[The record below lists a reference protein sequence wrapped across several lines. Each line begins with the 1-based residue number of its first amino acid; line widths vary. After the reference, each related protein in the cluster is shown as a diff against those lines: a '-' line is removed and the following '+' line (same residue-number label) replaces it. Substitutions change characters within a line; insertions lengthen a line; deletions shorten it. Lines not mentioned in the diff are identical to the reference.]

1 MKRING
7 DIRIAASHYAREGT
21 YWLNKLSGELVRSS
35 FPRDIKADNG
45 DKTGISS
52 IKSRLPHELYA
63 CLAKLMNDSDYRL
76 FMILTAGVVSVLH
89 KYTGNADIIVGSP
102 IYKQDI
108 EGEFINTV
116 LPLRI
121 HLETN
126 ISFKEL
132 LLQVRQTLIEADE
145 NQNYPMETLLYK
157 LGMSFSGNDFPLF
170 DAALLLEN
178 VHERKYLHPI
188 TPGIVFSFL
197 RTDDCIESIVE
208 YNASR
213 YHSATITRITGHL
226 TCLLQKALEDVN
238 TPVSRIEMVFEQE
251 KKQLLYEFNDTAAEY
266 EYDKTI
272 HRLFEEQVERTP
284 NHIAVVGVT
293 GQHLT
298 DKIYMTYKELNKKA
312 NQLAHRLRTR
322 GVKPNTT
329 AAVMVE
335 RSPEM
340 IVGILAVLKAGG
352 TYLPIDPGTPGE
364 RIMTMLNDSQA
375 RLLLTEKPIMH
386 EYSYTTLMGVN
397 DKRLKIHYTPQRK
410 QITHLDSLPVPNR
423 SMVNYEKY
431 NRYIGQVMVTD
442 IISLQTAR
450 GCPYNCA
457 YCSKIWHK
465 KHVFRSAE
473 NIFNELMI
481 YYNMGVRRFSIFD
494 DIFNINSEN
503 GKKFFKRIIDSNLD
517 IQLFFPNGMRGDI
530 LTKEY
535 IDLAVEAGL
544 VSTALALETASP
556 RLQKM
561 IKKHLNLEKFR
572 ENVEYFCEKYPHV
585 ILELFAIHG
594 FPTETEEE
602 AFKTLD
608 FIKSLKW
615 VHFPYLFILKIYP
628 DTDMEKLA
636 LDNGVHREDI
646 LKCEELALH
655 EMSPTSPFKENFTK
669 KYQADFLNEYFLSRE
684 RLLAVLPYQ
693 LKVLTKNEIIQKYD
707 SYLPGDIKTFEDLLE
722 LTGITEAELDFDGF
736 LDNDT
741 FKVPDFNRKL
751 GDYFPV
757 KTPEKNA
764 LRVLFLDLSQY
775 FSGDTDMLYD
785 VVEPPLGAMYIMTY
799 LDRQLGDRINGKIAK
814 SRIDFDNYE
823 ELKKLL
829 EDFRPDVIALRTL
842 TFYKNFFHATVE
854 VIRQWGFDVPI
865 IAGGPY
871 ATRNAETILQDRNID
886 LVVVSEGERTFCEI
900 IKKITENNRKL
911 PGNEALKQVTGIAF
925 VPGKEALKEK
935 CAREVVLMDQ
945 LEDTLL
951 QGTPPGSGDR
961 EALNLSPDAAYIIY
975 TSGSTGKPKGVVVE
989 HRNVVNVLRWFG
1001 RTYNLQSGRRVMQL
1015 TRYTFDPSVEQIFGS
1030 LIHGAAIYI
1039 GNKELIAHPERF
1051 ISFLEENWIHILNFV
1066 PGVLQELL
1074 GSERKPA
1081 SLEVVIS
1088 GGERLDESVKNSLI
1102 ARGYRLYN
1110 QYGPTET
1117 TIDAIMDKCS
1127 ADEAVTLGR
1136 PISNV
1141 RCYIMDIDNNLAPV
1155 GVAGELVIAGA
1166 GVTRGYLNS
1175 PELTAD
1181 KFDRD
1186 FQDFQD
1192 DQDEKKRD
1200 RDFHDF
1206 QDDQDERG
1214 IDKKTLTPL
1223 PLYLSTPLYRTG
1235 DQARWLPGGKI
1246 EFLGRRDHQVKINGY
1261 RVELGEIENR
1271 LKTHKDVKDAV
1282 VMEMEEKDGNK
1293 FLCAYYVYNARKAPE
1308 LMPSVGDY
1316 CLWDDLLYY
1325 AMAHDR
1331 LKNNSFKIAIDRMV
1345 KGKTVVEIGTGKDMI
1360 LARMAVEAGAKKVYA
1375 IEIQEE
1381 YYLKAREKLQQLE
1394 LEDKIIL
1401 IPGDSRDIQL
1411 PEKVDVNVTNQIG
1424 SIGSSEGAIVL
1435 HNDARRFL
1443 KEKHSVIPHH
1453 CITKIAAVTLPD
1465 TLREKP
1471 VFSPTSNDY
1480 SEKIFNKF
1488 GYPFDV
1494 RLCIQDLSRANII
1507 SDDGIFEN
1515 IDFQDIIPDDS
1526 HYKIHLTVNR
1536 KAKLDGFILWI
1547 NFYTVPDHLVDT
1559 IARDYI
1565 WKPVFMPAFSPPV
1578 EVEEGDGIEAD
1589 CIRTLGENNLS
1600 PDYKIKGFIVKKS
1613 GQRIPFLYNMPYV
1626 QETYKGTPL
1635 FQQLF
1640 INEPAEAVEDMEN
1653 APTESDLRHHLETIL
1668 PGYMIP
1674 SRFITLKELP
1684 LTSSGKIDRQTLA
1697 NPGMMDTDRNR
1708 EYVSPKNEIEEK
1720 IVEVWESVLGRKGI
1734 GVNENFF
1741 TIGGDSIKA
1750 IQIVARMNKAGFKVR
1765 TRDIFRDP
1773 NISALAPRVTR
1784 VTRRVDQSVVTGIIP
1799 LVPGQKGFFELSDI
1813 HPHHYNQSVMFYS
1826 EERLSMETLHPI
1838 FLKILEHHDAL
1849 RMSFKTNENG
1859 RVIQTNHSLD
1869 YPLSIEEY
1877 DLCNRQDK
1885 EEALE
1890 ALEHTANQI
1899 QAGIDLETG
1908 PLMKTG
1914 LFHLEDGDRLLMV
1927 IHHLVVD
1934 TVSWRILFEDIVTL
1948 YRQHREGEE
1957 LALPP
1962 KTGSF
1967 KQWAGT
1973 LAQYADSESLLK
1985 EKTYWA
1991 RLESISALQIPEDF
2005 METGNYVKDAEHQ
2018 ECRLDQDET
2027 HRLLTGVNHAFGTEI
2042 NDILLAAFGLGI
2054 SEIYGQER
2062 LLIALEGHGRE
2073 EIEEHADISRTVGWF
2088 TSVYPVLLEFPR
2100 SRDLTRQVKEIKES
2114 LRQVPNKGIG
2124 YGILK
2129 YLTSARHK
2137 EGIAFNR
2144 QPQISFN
2151 YLGQFDSDL
2160 EQMSFRIAS
2169 ESPGRNHSPKRR
2181 REYELEVSGWITNH
2195 QLEVSIV
2202 YSKKQFKQETI
2213 RMVVRAFKAK
2223 LLEIIG
2229 LCSSREDTELT
2240 PSDLTYDK
2248 LSIDSLENINAIFD
2262 K

>member
-7 DIRIAASHYAREGT
+7 DIQIAASHYAREGT

-35 FPRDIKADNG
+35 FPGDIKAGNDG
-45 DKTGISS
+45 KYDLGTV
-52 IKSRLPHELYA
+52 KSRLPHELYA
-63 CLAKLMNDSDYRL
+63 YLIKLMNDSDYRL

-89 KYTGNADIIVGSP
+89 KYTGNNDIIVGSP

-116 LPLRI
+116 LALRI
-121 HLETN
+121 HLGTN

-132 LLQVRQTLIEADE
+132 LMQVRQTLIEADE

-157 LGMSFSGNDFPLF
+157 LGMSLSGNDFPLF
-170 DAALLLEN
+170 DVALLLEN

-197 RTDDCIESIVE
+197 RTDEYIESIVE

-213 YHSATITRITGHL
+213 YLSATITRITGHL

-272 HRLFEEQVERTP
+272 HQLFEEQVERTP
-284 NHIAVVGVT
+284 NHIAVVGVIE
-293 GQHLT
+293 QDLT
-298 DKIYMTYKELNKKA
+298 NSTYRTYMTYKELNKKS
-312 NQLAHRLRTR
+312 NQLAHRLQTR
-322 GVKPNTT
+322 GIKPDTI
-329 AAVMVE
+329 AAVMVD

-340 IVGILAVLKAGG
+340 LIGILAILKAGG
-352 TYLPIDPGTPGE
+352 AYLPIDPDTPIE
-364 RIMTMLNDSQA
+364 RIITMLKDSQA
-375 RLLLTEKPIMH
+375 RLLLTERRIIH
-386 EYSYTTLMGVN
+386 EYAYTALQGVN
-397 DKRLKIHYTPQRK
+397 DKRVKIHHTPQRK
-410 QITHLDSLPVPNR
+410 QIANLDSLPVPNR

-473 NIFNELMI
+473 SIFNELMV

-494 DIFNINSEN
+494 DIFNVNSEN
-503 GKKFFKRIIDSNLD
+503 GKNFFKRIIDNNLD

-561 IKKHLNLEKFR
+561 IKKNLNLEKFR
-572 ENVEYFCEKYPHV
+572 ENVEYFCKKYPHV

-602 AFKTLD
+602 AFMTLD

-636 LDNGVHREDI
+636 LDNGVLREDI
-646 LKCEELALH
+646 LKCEDLALH

-669 KYQADFLNEYFLSRE
+669 KYQADFLNEYFLSKE

-722 LTGITEAELDFDGF
+722 LTGITEEELDFNGF

-741 FKVPDFNRKL
+741 FKVPDFNQKL
-751 GDYFPV
+751 RDYFPV
-757 KTPEKNA
+757 KTPAKNA

-775 FSGDTDMLYD
+775 FSGDTEMLYD
-785 VVEPPLGAMYIMTY
+785 VVEPPLGAMHIMTY
-799 LDRQLGDRINGKIAK
+799 LDRQLGDRVNGKIAK
-814 SRIDFDNYE
+814 SRIDFDSYE
-823 ELKKLL
+823 ELKRLL
-829 EDFRPDVIALRTL
+829 DDFRPDVIALRTL
-842 TFYKNFFHATVE
+842 TFYKDFFHTTVG

-871 ATRNAETILQDRNID
+871 ATRNAETILQDRNIN
-886 LVVVSEGERTFCEI
+886 LVVVFEGELTFCEI
-900 IKKITENNRKL
+900 IKKIIKNNRKL
-911 PGNEALKQVTGIAF
+911 PDNDVLKQITGIAF
-925 VPGKEALKEK
+925 VPEREASKEK
-935 CAREVVLMDQ
+935 CARELVLMDQ

-951 QGTPPGSGDR
+951 QRSPMSSVDR
-961 EALNLSPDAAYIIY
+961 EAVNLSSDAAYIIY
-975 TSGSTGKPKGVVVE
+975 TSGSTGKPKGVLVE

-1001 RTYNLQSGRRVMQL
+1001 KTYNLQSGSRVMQL

-1051 ISFLEENWIHILNFV
+1051 ISFLVENCIHILNFV
-1066 PGVLQELL
+1066 PSTLQELL
-1074 GSERKPA
+1074 GPERKPA

-1117 TIDAIMDKCS
+1117 TIDALMDKCS

-1141 RCYIMDIDNNLAPV
+1141 QCYILDTDNNLAPV

-1175 PELTAD
+1175 PELTAE
-1181 KFDRD
+1181 KFD
-1186 FQDFQD
+1186 QDFQD
-1192 DQDEKKRD
+1192 YQDYQDEKEKAE
-1200 RDFHDF
+1200 DFYHSSF
-1206 QDDQDERG
+1206 IEP
-1214 IDKKTLTPL
+1214 THHSA
-1223 PLYLSTPLYRTG
+1223 LYKTG
-1235 DQARWLPGGKI
+1235 DQALWLPGGKI
-1246 EFLGRRDHQVKINGY
+1246 EFLGRSDHQVKIRGY
-1261 RVELGEIENR
+1261 RVELGEIESR
-1271 LKTHKDVKDAV
+1271 LKAHKDVKDAV
-1282 VMEMEEKDGNK
+1282 VMEMEDEDGNK
-1293 FLCAYYVYNARKAPE
+1293 FLCAYYVYNAVKGPE

-1325 AMAHDR
+1325 AMAHDK
-1331 LKNNSFKIAIDRMV
+1331 LKNNSFKIAIDRLV

-1381 YYLKAREKLQQLE
+1381 YYLKAKEKLHQLG
-1394 LEDKIIL
+1394 LEDKIVLIL
-1401 IPGDSRDIQL
+1401 GDSRDVQL

-1443 KEKHSVIPHH
+1443 KEKHYIIPHH

-1465 TLREKP
+1465 TMREKP
-1471 VFSPTSNDY
+1471 VLSPTSKDY
-1480 SEKIFNKF
+1480 IEKIFNKF

-1494 RLCIQDLSRANII
+1494 RLCIQNLPRANII
-1507 SDDGIFEN
+1507 SNDGIFEN

-1536 KAKLDGFILWI
+1536 RAKLDGFILWI

-1565 WKPVFMPAFSPPV
+1565 WKPVIMPAFSPPL
-1578 EVEEGDGIEAD
+1578 EVEEGNGIEAD

-1600 PDYKIKGFIVKKS
+1600 PDYKIEGFIVKKN
-1613 GQRIPFLYNMPYV
+1613 GQRIPFRYNMPYV
-1626 QETYKGTPL
+1626 QKTYKGPPL

-1640 INEPAEAVEDMEN
+1640 INEPAEAVEDLEN
-1653 APTESDLRHHLETIL
+1653 APTESDLRHYLETVL
-1668 PGYMIP
+1668 PEYMIP

-1684 LTSSGKIDRQTLA
+1684 LTPSGKIDRQTLA
-1697 NPGMMDTDRNR
+1697 NLGMMDTDRNR
-1708 EYVSPKNEIEEK
+1708 EYVPPKNEIEEK

-1750 IQIVARMNKAGFKVR
+1750 IQIVARMNKAGYKVR

-1773 NISALAPRVTR
+1773 TISALAPLVTR
-1784 VTRRVDQSVVTGIIP
+1784 VARMVDQSGVTGIIP

-1826 EERLSMETLHPI
+1826 EERLFMDKLRPI
-1838 FLKILEHHDAL
+1838 FVKIQEHHDAL
-1849 RMSFKTNENG
+1849 RMSFETDENG
-1859 RVIQTNHSLD
+1859 QVIQTNHSPD

-1877 DLCNRQDK
+1877 DLCNRQDR
-1885 EEALE
+1885 EEILE
-1890 ALEHTANQI
+1890 ALERKANQI
-1899 QAGIDLETG
+1899 QASIDLEKG
-1908 PLMKTG
+1908 PLMKIG
-1914 LFHLEDGDRLLMV
+1914 LFHLEDGDRLLIV

-1967 KQWAGT
+1967 KQWAET
-1973 LAQYADSESLLK
+1973 LAQYADSELFLK
-1985 EKTYWA
+1985 EKNYWA
-1991 RLESISALQIPEDF
+1991 QLESIPVPQIPEDF
-2005 METGNYVKDAEHQ
+2005 METDNYVKDAEHQ
-2018 ECRLDQDET
+2018 EFRLDQDET

-2042 NDILLAAFGLGI
+2042 NDILLTAFGLGI
-2054 SEIYGQER
+2054 RETFGQDR

-2073 EIEEHADISRTVGWF
+2073 EIEEQVDISRTVGWF
-2088 TSVYPVLLEFPR
+2088 TSVYPVLLELSFPQ
-2100 SRDLTRQVKEIKES
+2100 DLTRQIKEIKES

-2129 YLTSARHK
+2129 YLTSGRHK
-2137 EGIAFNR
+2137 EGIEFKQ
-2144 QPQISFN
+2144 QPRISFN
-2151 YLGQFDSDL
+2151 YLGQFDADV
-2160 EQMSFRIAS
+2160 EQMAFRIAR
-2169 ESPGRNHSPKRR
+2169 ESTGHNHSPKRR
-2181 REYELEVSGWITNH
+2181 REYELEVAGWITNH

-2202 YSKKQFKQETI
+2202 YSKKQFKRETI
-2213 RMVVRAFKAK
+2213 RVLVRAFKTK
-2223 LLEIIG
+2223 LLEIID
-2229 LCSSREDTELT
+2229 LCSSREDAELT
-2240 PSDLTYDK
+2240 PSDLTYNK
-2248 LSIDSLENINAIFD
+2248 LSIDALENINALFD